1 MLKIEIT
8 IKSFH
13 LKTLNLAI
21 LNIYFFFL
29 KKFKKLHFMYFR
41 KAKKKLEVVTIL
53 KAPKINKS
61 ARNQLGKYTY
71 KSYLQLK
78 FALKKKNE
86 YTIIIAYLISL
97 ILCKLNIMYINLSL
111 KKMLVV

>member
-29 KKFKKLHFMYFR
+29 KKFKELHFVTFR
-41 KAKKKLEVVTIL
+41 KAQKKLKLVTIL

-71 KSYLQLK
+71 KSYLQLR
-78 FALKKKNE
+78 FLIKKKNE
-86 YTIIIAYLISL
+86 YTIIIAYIIGLIF
-97 ILCKLNIMYINLSL
+97 CKLNIMYINLNL
-111 KKMLVV
+111 KKIFLV